1 MKPAFW
7 KSPPPGLL
15 HGADYNPEQWPREV
29 WREDMRLMKK
39 AGINVVSIGIFSWSH
54 LEPADGIYEFSWLDE
69 IARLLKENG
78 ILIILATP
86 SGARPPWLAHRYP
99 EVLRVEPNG
108 IRNLYGLRH
117 NHCLTSPAYRRK
129 TAEINRRLAER
140 YGHDDNVILWH
151 VSNEYSGECH
161 CPLCQEAFQHW
172 LKNRY
177 GTLEKLNDAWYCA
190 FWSHRYTAWEEIQA
204 PAERGEFRLHGLT
217 LAWRRFVSHQT
228 TGFLRHEIAAL
239 REHDARTPVTTNL
252 MGFYPGINYFEL
264 AGVLDVAA
272 NDNYPAWHSGSAP
285 ELPLAASVGGIHDLS
300 RSLKGGQPFLLMEC
314 SPSSVNWMDVNKLKR
329 PGMHRL
335 AALQAV
341 AHGADSVQYFQW
353 RKSRGASEKFHGA
366 VVDHCGHED
375 TRVFREVAEVGALLP
390 RISEI
395 AGARVPADA
404 AVLYDWENRWA
415 VDDFRGFRND
425 RKNYLEEVRQYQRA
439 LWKLSIPCDCIHAG
453 ADFSRYKLLVAPMLY
468 LLQPGVPD
476 RLAAFVR
483 NGGCLVTSALTGT
496 VDEDDLVFPGG
507 APGPLRDVLGFWV
520 EETDAL
526 HDGENAA
533 IVPCPGQNLPGDT
546 YLARELCERLRTD
559 GAETVALY
567 GSQFYAGEPC
577 VTVNAFGNG
586 RAYHVACRAE
596 DRFIEDLLAKI
607 APEVGAT
614 PAWHAPL
621 PFGVNAQKRRNEK
634 TEYFF
639 LLNFNERPVEISA
652 PGPDFGP
659 MIAGPAADGRLV
671 LDAYGV
677 AVYRRDLEPGS
688 RQGSDGKASLPL

>member
-7 KSPPPGLL
+7 KTPPAGLL
-15 HGADYNPEQWPREV
+15 HGADYNPEQWPRDI

-54 LEPADGIYEFSWLDE
+54 LEPADGVYDFTWLDE
-69 IARLLKENG
+69 IAAQLKESG
-78 ILIILATP
+78 ISVILATP
-86 SGARPPWLAHRYP
+86 SGARPPWLAHQHP

-117 NHCLTSPAYRRK
+117 NHCPTSPVYRRK
-129 TAEINRRLAER
+129 TAEINRQLARR
-140 YGHDDNVILWH
+140 YGPDDNVILWH

-161 CPLCQEAFQHW
+161 CPLCQAAFQQW
-172 LKNRY
+172 LMDRY
-177 GTLEKLNDAWYCA
+177 GTLDRLNDAWYCA
-190 FWSHRYTAWEEIQA
+190 FWSHRYTAWEEIQP
-204 PAERGEFRLHGLT
+204 PAERGESRLHGLT

-228 TGFLRHEIAAL
+228 TGFLRAEIAAL

-264 AGVLDVAA
+264 AEALDIAS
-272 NDNYPAWHSGSAP
+272 NDNYPAWHSGPAP
-285 ELPLAASVGGIHDLS
+285 ELPLAASVGGIHDLT

-314 SPSSVNWMDVNKLKR
+314 TPSSVNWMEVNTLKR

-375 TRVFREVAEVGALLP
+375 TRVFREVSEVGSLL
-390 RISEI
+390 SQLSAI
-395 AGARVPADA
+395 AGTRVPAEA

-415 VDDFRGFRND
+415 IDDFRGFRND
-425 RKNYLEEVRQYQRA
+425 RKNYLDEVRQYHRA
-439 LWKLSIPCDCIHAG
+439 LWARSVSCDCINAA

-468 LLQPGVPD
+468 LLQPGVPE

-483 NGGCLVTSALTGT
+483 KGGCLVTSALTGT
-496 VDEDDLVFPGG
+496 VDQDDLVFPGG
-507 APGPLRDVLGFWV
+507 APGPLRELLGFWV

-526 HDGENAA
+526 PDGESAG
-533 IVPCPGQNLPGDT
+533 IIPEPGHDLPGGP
-546 YLARELCERLRTD
+546 LAAREICERLRIDT
-559 GAETVALY
+559 AEPIARY

-577 VTVNAFGNG
+577 ITVNAYGQG
-586 RAYHVACRAE
+586 RAYHVACRAG
-596 DRFIEDLLAKI
+596 DALIDGLLAKI
-607 APEVGAT
+607 IAETGAAR
-614 PAWHAPL
+614 AWPL
-621 PFGVNAQKRRNEK
+621 PLPHGVNAQRRRNPEA
-634 TEYFF
+634 EYVF
-639 LLNFNERPVEISA
+639 LLNFNDQPVAINA
-652 PGPDFGP
+652 PGPEFLP
-659 MIAGPAADGRLV
+659 MIAGPAAHGRIALE
-671 LDAYGV
+671 AYGV
-677 AVYRRDLEPGS
+677 AVYRRDLPPEN
-688 RQGSDGKASLPL
+688 A